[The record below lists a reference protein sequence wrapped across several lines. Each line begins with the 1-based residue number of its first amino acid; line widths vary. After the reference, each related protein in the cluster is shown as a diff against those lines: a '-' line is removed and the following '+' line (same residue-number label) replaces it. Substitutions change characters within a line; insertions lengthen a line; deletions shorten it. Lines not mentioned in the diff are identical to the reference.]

1 MQAKWVRKKSGF
13 TIVELLI
20 VIVVI
25 GILAAI
31 TIVAYNGIQQRG
43 RDAQRKSDLAN
54 IAKAYALYKVDKGDF
69 MSTGSGCGAAGNGNG
84 WFNYGDGNP
93 ANYPTSMSA
102 CLKNSGVISNELKD
116 PSGQLSCGNNTPGSC
131 RAYMKYNCGTTVY
144 IFASLESIGTPTTA
158 TDATC
163 QPNVDLSYGMN
174 YFVTAD

>member
-1 MQAKWVRKKSGF
+1 MQAKWMRKKSGF

-84 WFNYGDGNP
+84 WYNYSDGAP
-93 ANYPTSMSA
+93 ASYPISMST
-102 CLKNSGVISNELKD
+102 CLRNASAISVDLRD
-116 PSGQLSCGNNTPGSC
+116 PSGQISCGLSTLC
-131 RAYMKYNCGTTVY
+131 RAYMKYNCGSSVY
-144 IFASLESIGTPTTA
+144 IFANLESVAQSSTA
-158 TDATC
+158 TDSTC
-163 QPNVDLSYGMN
+163 QPNLDINYGMN
-174 YFVTAD
+174 YFVSAE